1 LEEQIHGERGAKML
15 RRVGL
20 LLVVL
25 ALLVSIIS
33 GCSSKSASNPVSLVP
48 EGANLLGQIDLNK
61 ILTDEEITE
70 LYDNASKEPNDPQ
83 NFEEALD
90 KLKDEYNIDLME
102 FSTITFFSN
111 TSEFEGEDSID
122 NIALIVEGTF
132 DKGDLLDAIED
143 IAEKAGVELEPYDY
157 KGYDV
162 YTVEDEEG
170 AFVFLSDNMLAF
182 GLQVW
187 IEDVIDVAKGDRNA
201 LSGVVLDTY
210 NDLDEALLNVAAET
224 VSPGKADGKL
234 PDEMGEFLGDLSAFE
249 DIETVGITLGRENE
263 SLALNVKICAADSD
277 SAEAMEQAI
286 RGMVVFVQLMASLS
300 EDSEVPEGLLSIL
313 EDLEISR
320 SGACVTVNLG
330 MTFSEIRGLIAEG
343 LADRIEQ

>member
-1 LEEQIHGERGAKML
+1 ML

-70 LYDNASKEPNDPQ
+70 LYDKASKEPNDPQ

-162 YTVEDEEG
+162 YTVEDEG
-170 AFVFLSDNMLAF
+170 CAIVFLSDNMLAF

-187 IEDVIDVAKGDRNA
+187 IEDVIDVAKGDGKA

-210 NDLDEALLNVAAET
+210 NDLDEALLKVAVGT
-224 VSPGKADGKL
+224 VSSGEADGKL
-234 PDEMGEFLGDLSAFE
+234 PEEVGKLLGDLSAFE
-249 DIETVGITLGRENE
+249 NMKTVGITLGRENR
-263 SLALNVKICAADSD
+263 SLALDMKLCAADSD
-277 SAEAMEQAI
+277 SAEAIEQATE
-286 RGMVVFVQLMASLS
+286 GML
-300 EDSEVPEGLLSIL
+300 
-313 EDLEISR
+313 
-320 SGACVTVNLG
+320 
-330 MTFSEIRGLIAEG
+330 TFFKL
-343 LADRIEQ
+343 